1 MQMKRSVR
9 EVEMDFPRNPV
20 TQLSHAHGFRPLI
33 FDDCRHSAMI
43 RKAFREGASLIFGLQ
58 PRNFEACA
66 TESFLL

>member
-1 MQMKRSVR
+1 
-9 EVEMDFPRNPV
+9 
-20 TQLSHAHGFRPLI
+20 
-33 FDDCRHSAMI
+33 MI